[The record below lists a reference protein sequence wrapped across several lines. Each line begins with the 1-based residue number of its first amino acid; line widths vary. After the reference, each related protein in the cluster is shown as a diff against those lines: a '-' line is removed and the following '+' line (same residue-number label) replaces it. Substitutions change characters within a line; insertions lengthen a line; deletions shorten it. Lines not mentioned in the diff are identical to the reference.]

1 MRRSREEAAATR
13 EHIVETAS
21 QEFRANGIAKTGLA
35 EVMKT
40 AGLTHGG
47 FYKHFESKDQL
58 LTEAVELAFDQILGE
73 FQSSIQG
80 KPPKAALATLVRQ
93 YLSAGLRDDVER
105 ACPLSAIG
113 TELRR
118 ADPGTGEVVLNGMQK
133 LVSLIAEQITDRPR
147 RQARARAHGIASAM
161 VGGIVLSRLARN
173 RHLADSIL
181 RDTRE
186 FVLRS
191 K

>member
-1 MRRSREEAAATR
+1 
-13 EHIVETAS
+13 VAS
-21 QEFRANGIAKTGLA
+21 PCVACGLA

-58 LTEAVELAFDQILGE
+58 VTEAVELAFDQILGE
-73 FQSSIQG
+73 LQFSIQG
-80 KPPKAALATLVRQ
+80 KPPKAALAALVRR
-93 YLSAGLRDDVER
+93 YLSAGLRDDVES

-118 ADPGTGEVVLNGMQK
+118 VDPGTGEVVLNGMQK
-133 LVSLIAEQITDRPR
+133 LISLIAEQITDLPR
-147 RQARARAHGIASAM
+147 RQAKTRAHGIASAV

-173 RHLADSIL
+173 TRLADSIL